1 MELKRPIF
9 ITIIAV
15 TALFLT
21 VQSISAQQIL
31 TADKYFE
38 KISQNYAQI
47 NDYEADITITQA
59 KNTMKGVLYYKKP
72 DLMRIDFSEPKDQVI
87 VSDGTKLTIYI
98 PKQSAVFQQTL
109 KKGTQTSSA
118 PLLANEAGLQLLKK
132 NYSIAYLESP
142 TPVPLDKGSSEMVV
156 KLKLEWRST
165 GEGFRQLELDIGE
178 KSGLIRRIIGVS
190 ATFEKTQFD
199 FTNIKTNQNIPQGR
213 FNYEPP
219 QTANIYPNFLF
230 VPQS

>member
-1 MELKRPIF
+1 MKRLIVAVV
-9 ITIIAV
+9 IAGTI
-15 TALFLT
+15 ALLS
-21 VQSISAQQIL
+21 VQSLVAQQIL
-31 TADKYFE
+31 TADKYFDQ
-38 KISQNYAQI
+38 ISKNYAGI
-47 NDYEADITITQA
+47 EDYEADITITQA
-59 KNTMKGVLYYKKP
+59 NDIMKGVLYYKKP

-109 KKGTQTSSA
+109 KKGTQTGSA

-132 NYSIAYLESP
+132 NYSIAYLENPS
-142 TPVPLDKGSSEMVV
+142 PVPLDKGSSELVV

-178 KSGLIRRIIGVS
+178 KSRLIRRIIGVS
-190 ATFEKTQFD
+190 ASFEKTQFD

-230 VPQS
+230 VPQG

>member
-1 MELKRPIF
+1 LKRPIF
-9 ITIIAV
+9 LAFIAASV
-15 TALFLT
+15 AF
-21 VQSISAQQIL
+21 VSAQSVSAQQIL
-31 TADKYFE
+31 TADKYFD

-47 NDYEADITITQA
+47 NDYEADIAITQL

-109 KKGTQTSSA
+109 QKGTQTTSA
-118 PLLANEAGLQLLKK
+118 PLLANEEGLQLLKK

-142 TPVPLDKGSSEMVV
+142 TPVALDKGSTEMVI

-165 GEGFRQLELDIGE
+165 GEGFRQLELDIGD

-213 FNYEPP
+213 FKYEPP

>member
-1 MELKRPIF
+1 V
-9 ITIIAV
+9 TI
-15 TALFLT
+15 ALLSLQL
-21 VQSISAQQIL
+21 VSAQQIL

-38 KISQNYAQI
+38 KISQNYAGI
-47 NDYEADITITQA
+47 NDYEADIAITQG
-59 KNTMKGVLYYKKP
+59 KNVMKGVLYYKKP

-109 KKGTQTSSA
+109 KKSAQPSSG
-118 PLLANEAGLQLLKK
+118 PLIANEEGLQLLKK

-142 TPVPLDKGSSEMVV
+142 NPVPLEKDSSEMVV

-165 GEGFRQLELDIGE
+165 GEGFRQLELDIGD

-190 ATFEKTQFD
+190 AAFEKTQFD
-199 FTNIKTNQNIPQGR
+199 FMNIKTNQNIPQGR
-213 FNYEPP
+213 FKYEPP